1 MDEPYGALDPIT
13 REALQELIKNLQEK
27 LGKTVVFVTHDMD
40 EALKLSQLK
49 SWSWIMGILFKTR
62 HRQNS

>member
-27 LGKTVVFVTHDMD
+27 LGKTVV
-40 EALKLSQLK
+40 L
-49 SWSWIMGILFKTR
+49 
-62 HRQNS
+62 